1 MPTSGVIEGSD
12 DITDGVIVHFH
23 GERDSK
29 FKSEVTN
36 KERDSTLCQMIC
48 YFEMGLQLFAGIFQ
62 YSVMF
67 SYIDDFAK
75 CSTVTY
81 CCIKK

>member
-29 FKSEVTN
+29 YNSEVTTD

-48 YFEMGLQLFAGIFQ
+48 YFEVGLQLFAGIFQ
-62 YSVMF
+62 YSVIF
-67 SYIDDFAK
+67 LYIDDFAK
-75 CSTVTY
+75 
-81 CCIKK
+81 